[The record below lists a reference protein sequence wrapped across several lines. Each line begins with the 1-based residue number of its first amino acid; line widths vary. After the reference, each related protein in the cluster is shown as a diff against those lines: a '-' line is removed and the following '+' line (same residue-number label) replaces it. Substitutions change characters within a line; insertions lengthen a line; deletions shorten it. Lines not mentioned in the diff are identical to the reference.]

1 MEVLLLSGGTVRLR
15 LNNKKIRT
23 KEKSKSKLQYKIG
36 QQLKKLYPHDQIFEE
51 VYIPGENLVF
61 DFFLPSLLLAIE
73 VHGKQH
79 IQHVK
84 YFHRTKQDFHRQQD
98 RDQRK
103 RDLCKLNGFRL
114 IEVCDE

>member
-15 LNNKKIRT
+15 LDNKKIRA

-51 VYIPGENLVF
+51 VYIPVENLVF
-61 DFFLPSLLLAIE
+61 DFFLPSLRLVIE
-73 VHGKQH
+73 CNGRQH
-79 IQHVK
+79 SEHVK
-84 YFHRTKQDFHRQQD
+84 FFHRTRRDFHNQND